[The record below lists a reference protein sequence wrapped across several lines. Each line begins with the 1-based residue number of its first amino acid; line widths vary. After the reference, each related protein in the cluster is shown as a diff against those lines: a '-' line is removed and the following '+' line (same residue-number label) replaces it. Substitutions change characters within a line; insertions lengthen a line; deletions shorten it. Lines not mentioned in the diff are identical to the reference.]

1 MIHTFI
7 DNPDNDETAIT
18 LNGARYI
25 PYKVGN
31 IGWTTLVLISN
42 KEKETFL
49 KFFKKMLDNKMK
61 NYLD

>member
-7 DNPDNDETAIT
+7 DHPGNDEITIT

-31 IGWTTLVLISN
+31 NGWTTLVLISN
-42 KEKETFL
+42 KEKEPLL